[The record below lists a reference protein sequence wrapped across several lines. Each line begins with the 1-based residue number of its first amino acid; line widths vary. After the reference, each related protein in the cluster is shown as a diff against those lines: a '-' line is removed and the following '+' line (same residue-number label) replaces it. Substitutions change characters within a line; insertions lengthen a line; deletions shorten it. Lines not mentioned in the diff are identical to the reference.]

1 MSLMKVLKKVDLEL
15 TLVAI
20 PGLIY
25 TTRFND
31 YLYLTLEIVPT
42 NSFEQILSH

>member
-25 TTRFND
+25 TILCND
-31 YLYLTLEIVPT
+31 YSYLSLEIVPT